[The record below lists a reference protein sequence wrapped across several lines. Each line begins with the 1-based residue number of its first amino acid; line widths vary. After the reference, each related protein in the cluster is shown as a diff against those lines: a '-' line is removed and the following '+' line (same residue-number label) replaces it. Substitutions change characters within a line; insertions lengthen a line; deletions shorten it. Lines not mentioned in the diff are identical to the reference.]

1 MQKEDLGYEKTV
13 NTKKP
18 PIKST
23 NGGRLLISENVLD
36 AESQR
41 YYVWAMFILI
51 QAWKGYELFLIHN
64 NGILEKSANTLTE
77 NGWSLFSFLNP
88 KLSFLFKY
96 FFLDSLFHSG
106 YTLLE
111 HPTTHFYSYF

>member
-64 NGILEKSANTLTE
+64 NGIL
-77 NGWSLFSFLNP
+77 
-88 KLSFLFKY
+88 
-96 FFLDSLFHSG
+96 
-106 YTLLE
+106 
-111 HPTTHFYSYF
+111 